1 MPAAVQRIGLTG
13 GIGSGKSTVARVL
26 RQLGAAVV
34 DADAISRQLTAAG
47 GGAIAAISRQLGSD
61 LIGPDGAM
69 NRDAVR
75 ALVFR
80 EPGARLQLEAIV
92 HPLINEETAR
102 QDAAAV
108 ASGKHC
114 VVYDIPLLVE
124 SPRWRGRLDRVL
136 VVDCLPSTQIDR
148 VMARELARPGWS
160 RSAVEQVMA
169 VQASRAQRLAA
180 ADICVYNDGVS
191 LDGLTQIL
199 GQMATGFGL

>member
-34 DADAISRQLTAAG
+34 DADAISRQLTAVG

-108 ASGKHC
+108 ASGQRC

>member
-34 DADAISRQLTAAG
+34 DADAISRQLTAVG

-108 ASGKHC
+108 ASGKRC